1 MKLNIYEKRKIV
13 KTYTADTYDLMYGTI
28 TDIAN
33 VINLDDIKT
42 GSNEEIL
49 RLVVKLLPTGLDS
62 VNNLLK
68 DIFDGLTDEELK
80 HVKVKEIA
88 QVLVD
93 VVVFTYNQLRGGDNS
108 KN

>member
-1 MKLNIYEKRKIV
+1 MKLNVYEKRKIV

-49 RLVVKLLPTGLDS
+49 KLVVKLLPTGLDS
-62 VNNLLK
+62 VNSLLK

>member
-1 MKLNIYEKRKIV
+1 MVLNIYEKRKII
-13 KTYTADTYDLMYGTI
+13 KTYKAEAYDLMYGTI

-33 VINLDDIKT
+33 VVNLDDIKT

-49 RLVVKLLPTGLDS
+49 KLVIKLLPTGLES
-62 VNNLLK
+62 INKLIK

-80 HVKVKEIA
+80 KTKVKEVA

-93 VVVFTYNQLRGGDNS
+93 VIVFTYNQLRGGNDS